1 VRKLHRIGLAAAAVA
16 ASAALT
22 ACGSSS
28 VTLHGTYTDVES
40 FTGPVPST
48 CQEWENADNLSGNA
62 SSWQVIAT
70 ADNVPAGNA
79 VIQWTGKPVPNAGD
93 VQMICTGSWSVT
105 VPAARAGYSLSATG
119 TSGSVTVPV
128 SDAGKPIA
136 LDSTGGVNFP
146 GS

>member
-1 VRKLHRIGLAAAAVA
+1 MRNLHRIALAAAGVA
-16 ASAALT
+16 TAAALT
-22 ACGSSS
+22 ACGSSN
-28 VTLHGTYTDVES
+28 VTLHGTYTDTES

-48 CQEWENADNLSGNA
+48 CQEWENADNLTGNA
-62 SSWQVIAT
+62 SSWQVIVT

-79 VIQWTGKPVPNAGD
+79 TIQWAGKPVPDAGD
-93 VQMICTGSWSVT
+93 VQMSCTGSWSVT

-128 SDAGKPIA
+128 SDAGKPVS
-136 LDSTGGVNFP
+136 LGSSGGVYIP